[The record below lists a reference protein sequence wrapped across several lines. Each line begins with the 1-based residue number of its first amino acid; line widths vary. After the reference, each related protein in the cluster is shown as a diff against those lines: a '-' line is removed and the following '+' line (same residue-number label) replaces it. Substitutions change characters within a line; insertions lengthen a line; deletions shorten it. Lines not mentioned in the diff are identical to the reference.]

1 MISNLAC
8 ILSHCDN
15 NEKLIALENNIKT
28 LKECGF
34 DVLLSSHIPLGEKI
48 TSSVNYFIYD
58 KSNPILQF
66 PEKALVYWKSIL
78 IGDTFTSLDE
88 LLPDYG
94 FTPYNQI
101 KKIGAFCKELEYDN
115 FTFINYDIK
124 ITPNMVEEFSNI
136 KGNIVSK
143 VKWKKDHNEYSPN
156 LLLFSFSKQD
166 FYKISSS
173 INRKDYISHTNF
185 SISGESPPPEAYLK
199 YLLKDIE
206 YKVFE
211 EVVDDSFEFN
221 LIKSTHLWDFNT
233 ENNYFSLFFDK
244 SFIILYGLV
253 KNIKFNIDGEDIMIN
268 KNTKLKKPM
277 TSFSYYDSNNKLVNI
292 NHLLITDRPTAI
304 SY

>member
-1 MISNLAC
+1 MNNNLAC

-34 DVLLSSHIPLGEKI
+34 DVLLASHIPLCEKI

-124 ITPNMVEEFSNI
+124 ITPNMIEEFSNI

-173 INRKDYISHTNF
+173 INRKDYIFHTNF
-185 SISGESPPPEAYLK
+185 PVSGESPPPEAYLK

-206 YKVFE
+206 YNVYK
-211 EVVDDSFEFN
+211 EVVKDTLDFN
-221 LIKSTHLWDFNT
+221 FMKDTHLWDFNT
-233 ENNYFSLFFDK
+233 ENVYFSLFFDK
-244 SFIILYGLV
+244 SFIILYGLMG
-253 KNIKFNIDGEDIMIN
+253 NIKFNIDGEDIMIN